1 MLEFEVLL
9 ATFNKLI
16 LLGNILCSTYKVQTI
31 AVQNVDILKHLI
43 TIKKCPKS
51 TAMQFWSSFMT
62 QLDGLLLRTWII
74 VLVYLYFLLI
84 LCKGLKLT

>member
-1 MLEFEVLL
+1 M
-9 ATFNKLI
+9 
-16 LLGNILCSTYKVQTI
+16 
-31 AVQNVDILKHLI
+31 QNVDILKHLI

-74 VLVYLYFLLI
+74 VLVYFVLFVNSMQRAKI
-84 LCKGLKLT
+84 NLKLKLVG